1 MIVSFDSLFNSIS
14 PLLSIYRYNENSY
27 WNNKSSSQ
35 SWSVFIR
42 RIIKQSLRCV
52 SGFTASALIFAL
64 DRNNIFPPLLND
76 PERIL
81 SNKSR
86 RERKRTPNAFFVC
99 RMNVQNEVARK
110 NLNVNMRI
118 ISKAAEFFF
127 NYRFYNFP
135 VAPS

>member
-1 MIVSFDSLFNSIS
+1 M
-14 PLLSIYRYNENSY
+14 
-27 WNNKSSSQ
+27 
-35 SWSVFIR
+35 
-42 RIIKQSLRCV
+42 RCV